1 MYIFYTP
8 LSIKCK
14 QSETTHILMITQ
26 FSFNFATSKKHNLNK
41 DRSRYNI
48 YNLLKKRKV
57 LWIQIISRHY
67 AFLFIYFD
75 TKKDDI

>member
-48 YNLLKKRKV
+48 SNLLKK
-57 LWIQIISRHY
+57 
-67 AFLFIYFD
+67 
-75 TKKDDI
+75 